1 MHTTHFNHFFLFLLI
16 SLSIASWFLG
26 KQEGLDQ
33 QIIAIAAQLLPP
45 SVVELVETT
54 LFNLID
60 QGFGAGILGAMF
72 LLFTAGNA
80 YLSLQRGSDRL
91 WEDEIPS
98 KKVNAAWRVQASKFL
113 RNRVEAFLIVFFI
126 GFLMVLDQISANL
139 RMIPSNVLEN
149 LSKSNNLISDLLLK
163 LPLLQVGQFAIPLI
177 GFSLMALLLQAL
189 LPSRKVPLKPLLPGS
204 FLIGIGLT
212 TLNLAVS
219 KSILSLGVRFQAYG
233 FIGGFLVLT
242 LWVWLLGVILYFG
255 QCWSVVI
262 ASMTLV
268 NKKRNYKIRI
278 TKVNYFLKANKNL
291 LTYSLII
298 LIVIPI
304 FGFNF
309 FISFVGNILLLL
321 FLIPLLLLILV
332 FIGFNSY
339 KSKINTCSNCGAI
352 SLGLS
357 ETCMNCGA
365 DLENINKKNQLDK
378 KPSESTIE
386 VKAEEIK

>member
-1 MHTTHFNHFFLFLLI
+1 MQRSLTWIIKSLWGACERWSKSDCIDLSAAFAYYTLQSFFPILLI

-33 QIIAIAAQLLPP
+33 QIISVAAQILPP

-54 LFNLID
+54 LFKLID

-91 WEDEIPS
+91 WEDELPS
-98 KKVNAAWRVQASKFL
+98 RRVTSAWQEQASRFL
-113 RNRVEAFLIVFFI
+113 RNRIEAFLIVFFI

-139 RMIPSNVLEN
+139 RMIPTTVLEN
-149 LSKSNNLISDLLLK
+149 ISNSNNFFSEFFIK
-163 LPLLQVGQFAIPLI
+163 LPLLQVGQFAFPLV

-189 LPSRKVPLKPLLPGS
+189 LPSRKVPLRPLIPGS
-204 FLIGIGLT
+204 ILIGIGLT

-219 KSILSLGVRFQAYG
+219 KSILSLGARFQAYG

-262 ASMTLV
+262 ASM
-268 NKKRNYKIRI
+268 
-278 TKVNYFLKANKNL
+278 
-291 LTYSLII
+291 SLIHRRR
-298 LIVIPI
+298 
-304 FGFNF
+304 
-309 FISFVGNILLLL
+309 
-321 FLIPLLLLILV
+321 
-332 FIGFNSY
+332 
-339 KSKINTCSNCGAI
+339 
-352 SLGLS
+352 
-357 ETCMNCGA
+357 
-365 DLENINKKNQLDK
+365 KN
-378 KPSESTIE
+378 
-386 VKAEEIK
+386 

>member
-1 MHTTHFNHFFLFLLI
+1 MQRNTTWIIKSLWGACERWSKSDCIDLSAAFAYYTLQSFFPILLI

-33 QIIAIAAQLLPP
+33 QIISVAAQILPP

-54 LFNLID
+54 LFKLID

-91 WEDEIPS
+91 WEDELPS
-98 KKVNAAWRVQASKFL
+98 RRINSAWQEQASRFL
-113 RNRVEAFLIVFFI
+113 RNRIEAFLIVFFI

-139 RMIPSNVLEN
+139 RMIPTTVLEN
-149 LSKSNNLISDLLLK
+149 ISNSSNYFSEFIMK
-163 LPLLQVGQFAIPLI
+163 LPLLQVGQFALPLV

-189 LPSRKVPLKPLLPGS
+189 LPSRKVPLRPLIPGS
-204 FLIGIGLT
+204 ILIGIGLT

-262 ASMTLV
+262 ASMSLTS
-268 NKKRNYKIRI
+268 RRR
-278 TKVNYFLKANKNL
+278 KN
-291 LTYSLII
+291 
-298 LIVIPI
+298 
-304 FGFNF
+304 
-309 FISFVGNILLLL
+309 
-321 FLIPLLLLILV
+321 
-332 FIGFNSY
+332 
-339 KSKINTCSNCGAI
+339 
-352 SLGLS
+352 
-357 ETCMNCGA
+357 
-365 DLENINKKNQLDK
+365 
-378 KPSESTIE
+378 
-386 VKAEEIK
+386 

>member
-1 MHTTHFNHFFLFLLI
+1 MRHSIRWILKSLWGACERWSKSDCIDLSAAFAYYALQSFFPLLLI

-33 QIIAIAAQLLPP
+33 KIIEIAAQILPP
-45 SVVELVETT
+45 SVVDLVETT
-54 LFNLID
+54 LFKLID

-91 WEDEIPS
+91 WEDALPS
-98 KKVNAAWRVQASKFL
+98 KKSFSPWREQASKFL

-139 RMIPSNVLEN
+139 RMIPGAVLQDLSDSSNLFKDVF
-149 LSKSNNLISDLLLK
+149 LK
-163 LPLLQVGQFAIPLI
+163 IPVLQVGQFVLPLV

-189 LPSRKVPLKPLLPGS
+189 LPSRKVPLQPLIPGS
-204 FLIGIGLT
+204 LLIGILLT

-262 ASMTLV
+262 ATTSIIE
-268 NKKRNYKIRI
+268 KQKYKYRR
-278 TKVNYFLKANKNL
+278 KY
-291 LTYSLII
+291 
-298 LIVIPI
+298 
-304 FGFNF
+304 
-309 FISFVGNILLLL
+309 
-321 FLIPLLLLILV
+321 
-332 FIGFNSY
+332 
-339 KSKINTCSNCGAI
+339 
-352 SLGLS
+352 
-357 ETCMNCGA
+357 
-365 DLENINKKNQLDK
+365 
-378 KPSESTIE
+378 
-386 VKAEEIK
+386 

>member
-1 MHTTHFNHFFLFLLI
+1 MRRIYIQYNIRWVLKSLWGACERWSKSDCIDLSAAFAYYALQSFFPILLI

-33 QIIAIAAQLLPP
+33 KIIEIAAQILPP
-45 SVVELVETT
+45 SVVDLVKTT
-54 LFNLID
+54 LFKLID

-80 YLSLQRGSDRL
+80 YLSLQRGADRL
-91 WEDEIPS
+91 WEDALPS
-98 KKVNAAWRVQASKFL
+98 KKSFSPWREQASKFL

-139 RMIPSNVLEN
+139 RMIPGAVLEDLSNSSSLVTNVL
-149 LSKSNNLISDLLLK
+149 LK
-163 LPLLQVGQFAIPLI
+163 IPVLQVGQFAVPLI

-189 LPSRKVPLKPLLPGS
+189 LPSRKVPLQPLIPGS
-204 FLIGIGLT
+204 LLIGILLT

-262 ASMTLV
+262 ATSSV
-268 NKKRNYKIRI
+268 IEKQKYKYRR
-278 TKVNYFLKANKNL
+278 KY
-291 LTYSLII
+291 
-298 LIVIPI
+298 
-304 FGFNF
+304 
-309 FISFVGNILLLL
+309 
-321 FLIPLLLLILV
+321 
-332 FIGFNSY
+332 
-339 KSKINTCSNCGAI
+339 
-352 SLGLS
+352 
-357 ETCMNCGA
+357 
-365 DLENINKKNQLDK
+365 
-378 KPSESTIE
+378 
-386 VKAEEIK
+386 

>member
-1 MHTTHFNHFFLFLLI
+1 MQRSARWILKSLWGACERWNKSDCIDLSAAFAYYTLQSFFPILLI

-26 KQEGLDQ
+26 KQDGLDQ
-33 QIIAIAAQLLPP
+33 KIIETLQTNDIVPD
-45 SVVELVETT
+45 SVIELVQTT
-54 LFNLID
+54 LFKLIE

-91 WEDEIPS
+91 WEDELPS
-98 KKVNAAWRVQASKFL
+98 RKVNAAWREQASRFL
-113 RNRVEAFLIVFFI
+113 QNRVEAFLIVFFI

-149 LSKSNNLISDLLLK
+149 LSKSNNLISEFLLK

-219 KSILSLGVRFQAYG
+219 KSILSLGTRFQAYG

-262 ASMTLV
+262 ASMSLV
-268 NKKRNYKIRI
+268 NRKMHKRR
-278 TKVNYFLKANKNL
+278 
-291 LTYSLII
+291 
-298 LIVIPI
+298 
-304 FGFNF
+304 
-309 FISFVGNILLLL
+309 
-321 FLIPLLLLILV
+321 
-332 FIGFNSY
+332 
-339 KSKINTCSNCGAI
+339 
-352 SLGLS
+352 
-357 ETCMNCGA
+357 
-365 DLENINKKNQLDK
+365 
-378 KPSESTIE
+378 
-386 VKAEEIK
+386 

>member
-1 MHTTHFNHFFLFLLI
+1 MQRSSKWILKSLWGACERWNKSDCIDLSAAFAYYTLQSFFPILLI

-33 QIIAIAAQLLPP
+33 QIISIASQLLPP

-60 QGFGAGILGAMF
+60 QGFGAGVLGAMF

-91 WEDEIPS
+91 WEDELPS
-98 KKVNAAWRVQASKFL
+98 KKVNSAWREQASRFL
-113 RNRVEAFLIVFFI
+113 RNRIEAFLIVFFI

-139 RMIPSNVLEN
+139 RMIPNNVLEN
-149 LSKSNNLISDLLLK
+149 LTKSNNLISDLLLK

-189 LPSRKVPLKPLLPGS
+189 LPSRKVPLRPLLPGS
-204 FLIGIGLT
+204 ILIGIGLT

-219 KSILSLGVRFQAYG
+219 KSILSLGARFQAYG

-262 ASMTLV
+262 ASMSLV
-268 NKKRNYKIRI
+268 NKRRIRN
-278 TKVNYFLKANKNL
+278 
-291 LTYSLII
+291 
-298 LIVIPI
+298 
-304 FGFNF
+304 
-309 FISFVGNILLLL
+309 
-321 FLIPLLLLILV
+321 
-332 FIGFNSY
+332 
-339 KSKINTCSNCGAI
+339 SK
-352 SLGLS
+352 
-357 ETCMNCGA
+357 
-365 DLENINKKNQLDK
+365 
-378 KPSESTIE
+378 
-386 VKAEEIK
+386 